1 MDPEGQVNGHVNST
15 VLLTAGSLLNG
26 EIWMYYYYGFHN
38 KYITDSSHI
47 LMMILFS
54 HSVVSNSLW
63 PHGLKH
69 TRLPCPSL
77 SPKVCSN
84 SCRLSRWCYPTIS
97 CFVDPFSCCPQ
108 SFLASGS
115 FPMIWLFTSGDG
127 NIEVY
132 LRPNSRLLIHSLY
145 LLSLYLAIILE
156 IHKCFNLNVKV

>member
-1 MDPEGQVNGHVNST
+1 MDPEGQVNGHINST

-77 SPKVCSN
+77 SPEACSN
-84 SCRLSRWCYPTIS
+84 SRPLSQWYHRTTSTSAI
-97 CFVDPFSCCPQ
+97 PFSSCP
-108 SFLASGS
+108 LS
-115 FPMIWLFTSGDG
+115 FPALGPFPMNWLFISGG
-127 NIEVY
+127 QSIQVWASASV
-132 LRPNSRLLIHSLY
+132 LPMNSQGWFPLGLTGLIFLLIKELPRM
-145 LLSLYLAIILE
+145 
-156 IHKCFNLNVKV
+156 